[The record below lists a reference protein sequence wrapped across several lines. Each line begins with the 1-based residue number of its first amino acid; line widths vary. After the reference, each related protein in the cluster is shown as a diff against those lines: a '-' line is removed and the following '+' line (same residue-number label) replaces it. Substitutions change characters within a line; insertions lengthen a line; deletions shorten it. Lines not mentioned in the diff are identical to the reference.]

1 MYLLNLPLLGEPTYE
16 CLLIFDFICGERCFM
31 ELTQEICVRF
41 HLTIQIL
48 QFSNKY
54 TFKEG
59 KCNSAWKCE
68 QTIRTFL
75 ALRETGGQFSY
86 DAYNLSRCERVNY
99 ELSRSGFKRILILML
114 KSCYKRLARRTTRS
128 MQQCY
133 YIYFIPNP
141 NQNFVDSNIMRNN
154 KPTVA
159 GALRLCG
166 TRSLN
171 TLVNSTSINNQC
183 WARECKNNFFYEC
196 NMIVEVCPNR
206 QYSRAIYKVTDTA
219 NPGAQYKIIN
229 GVTLIKVIRYFSAE
243 ATAKMFNEQMLFN
256 FSEWKDEQDSND
268 YSQVYKA

>member
-16 CLLIFDFICGERCFM
+16 CLLIFDFICGERCSM
-31 ELTQEICVRF
+31 ELTQEMCVRF

-68 QTIRTFL
+68 HTIRTFL
-75 ALRETGGQFSY
+75 ALRETGGQFSNHNDANEVTSVLRVVSAY

-128 MQQCY
+128 IQQCY

-141 NQNFVDSNIMRNN
+141 NQNFVDSNIMQNN

-171 TLVNSTSINNQC
+171 TLINSTSINNQC
-183 WARECKNNFFYEC
+183 WAREC
-196 NMIVEVCPNR
+196 
-206 QYSRAIYKVTDTA
+206 
-219 NPGAQYKIIN
+219 
-229 GVTLIKVIRYFSAE
+229 
-243 ATAKMFNEQMLFN
+243 
-256 FSEWKDEQDSND
+256 
-268 YSQVYKA
+268 